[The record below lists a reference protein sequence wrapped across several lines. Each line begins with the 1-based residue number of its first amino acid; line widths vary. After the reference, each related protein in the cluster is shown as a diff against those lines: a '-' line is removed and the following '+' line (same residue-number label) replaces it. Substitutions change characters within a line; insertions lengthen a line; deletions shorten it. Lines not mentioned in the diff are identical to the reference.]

1 MAWLGQHINLE
12 TSPAVA
18 GRVEGLKLDQMR
30 ELCAVLGDPQRQQPT
45 IHITGTN
52 GKGSVAR
59 LVTALLGVHDLTVG
73 TYTSPHLETIN
84 ERISRNGLSIS
95 DTALAEVLTDLSR
108 VESLLPH
115 RPSYFELLTAAAFR
129 WFSDEAVGAAV
140 VEVGLLGRWDAT
152 NVVDGV
158 VAVLTNIGR
167 DHTDGRGDWR
177 RRIAEEKAGIVKEG
191 STFVVGETDPALS
204 EVWAATPAEATWYR
218 DADFACT
225 GNALAVGGRMLDLRT
240 PGGRYDEVFLALH
253 GSHQGDNAAIA
264 LAATEAFFGRPLDG
278 DLVAEAFASVRN
290 PGRFE
295 VLQRDPLVILDGA
308 HNPDGAQAVAEALA
322 TGFAVRGDRHLVV
335 GVLDGRDPSE
345 LLEILGAGDAIEV
358 VCCNPDSPRALPAA
372 DLAAAVV
379 RLGGRARVVPDV
391 GEAVAVALAAA
402 AVSDVV
408 LITGSLYTVGAARRA
423 ARAHG
428 LVLDT

>member
-1 MAWLGQHINLE
+1 
-12 TSPAVA
+12 
-18 GRVEGLKLDQMR
+18 
-30 ELCAVLGDPQRQQPT
+30 
-45 IHITGTN
+45 
-52 GKGSVAR
+52 
-59 LVTALLGVHDLTVG
+59 
-73 TYTSPHLETIN
+73 
-84 ERISRNGLSIS
+84 
-95 DTALAEVLTDLSR
+95 
-108 VESLLPH
+108 
-115 RPSYFELLTAAAFR
+115 
-129 WFSDEAVGAAV
+129 V

-240 PGGRYDEVFLALH
+240 PGGRYDEVFIALH

-358 VCCNPDSPRALPAA
+358 VCCSPDSPRALPAA
-372 DLAAAVV
+372 DLAAVVV

-391 GEAVAVALAAA
+391 GEAVAVAMAAA
-402 AVSDVV
+402 TVSDVV

>member
-1 MAWLGQHINLE
+1 
-12 TSPAVA
+12 
-18 GRVEGLKLDQMR
+18 
-30 ELCAVLGDPQRQQPT
+30 
-45 IHITGTN
+45 
-52 GKGSVAR
+52 
-59 LVTALLGVHDLTVG
+59 
-73 TYTSPHLETIN
+73 
-84 ERISRNGLSIS
+84 
-95 DTALAEVLTDLSR
+95 
-108 VESLLPH
+108 
-115 RPSYFELLTAAAFR
+115 
-129 WFSDEAVGAAV
+129 
-140 VEVGLLGRWDAT
+140 
-152 NVVDGV
+152 
-158 VAVLTNIGR
+158 
-167 DHTDGRGDWR
+167 
-177 RRIAEEKAGIVKEG
+177 
-191 STFVVGETDPALS
+191 
-204 EVWAATPAEATWYR
+204 
-218 DADFACT
+218 
-225 GNALAVGGRMLDLRT
+225 MLDLRT